1 MHVNSF
7 RYGHTDLKWRI
18 RGNQNFI
25 WSKKLQGSN
34 LTISNLEKAGVY
46 EFWTESESETSAKV
60 QIDIR
65 MDTPEMI
72 FDKILTYKEIEPSS
86 QWQKEFTAS
95 IKLRFSDHPEIP
107 LIRHLLESR
116 NEIHDLQRRESDFF
130 FDLIHM
136 AERYMNALNSTMNA
150 WQRSRPV
157 INYSGQFE
165 LKMPQPLETIRLS
178 EVGRAGEKYLYE
190 KYCDPVSESE
200 YVMLPA
206 PEDTLIK
213 ITPVAFN
220 GKDWLNVFFHYQP
233 DEIRAANLWDKARL
247 DADKLEQIMLDDT
260 EIATLKTKLT
270 ESEKKNWK
278 LERAKNPYD
287 FIVSRP
293 AVTANDSQ
301 TFIAVN
307 IPDYDLLAATEKA
320 FYVSVREED
329 LLFRDDFDYL
339 VPVTGPEVYIDRG
352 ARNIDGNVF
361 FYLQDANGK
370 IISRLCR
377 HDFYDEDISYYS
389 EATRLAYFELYE
401 RQLRNL
407 LRYYLPS
414 AEMYIADTLAR
425 FRTIPDVDI
434 DCIYQYIFA
443 EIPRTYKDKASIDKL
458 MFVILEDWASR
469 FNVDRDFFTEPI
481 AYSYAQDI
489 FHFPAESDGKEYL
502 LCVGTVSFDGAEFK
516 PAMSYFRSGPQAIEV
531 QARASRYYFM
541 YAIDLHTFHRSG
553 FIFVDTHNK
562 VDPVIYRSGIDYER
576 M

>member
-361 FYLQDANGK
+361 SICKMPTERSSAGCAGMISTMKISVTTAKQRASPISSSTNANCATSCV
-370 IISRLCR
+370 IICLAQKHTSL
-377 HDFYDEDISYYS
+377 
-389 EATRLAYFELYE
+389 TRLRDSAPSPMSISTAYTSTSSRRFHAPT
-401 RQLRNL
+401 RTRI
-407 LRYYLPS
+407 PS
-414 AEMYIADTLAR
+414 T
-425 FRTIPDVDI
+425 
-434 DCIYQYIFA
+434 
-443 EIPRTYKDKASIDKL
+443 S
-458 MFVILEDWASR
+458 
-469 FNVDRDFFTEPI
+469 
-481 AYSYAQDI
+481 
-489 FHFPAESDGKEYL
+489 
-502 LCVGTVSFDGAEFK
+502 
-516 PAMSYFRSGPQAIEV
+516 
-531 QARASRYYFM
+531 
-541 YAIDLHTFHRSG
+541 
-553 FIFVDTHNK
+553 
-562 VDPVIYRSGIDYER
+562 
-576 M
+576 